1 MLNELFNNFND
12 RLFVSDYK
20 LSYICNLNDI
30 IMDIAFEK
38 KSHVFR
44 LPVYLLDK
52 LKELAQ
58 KDRRS
63 LNNYVEGLLLDAV
76 YHEPNEETIAAF
88 NDAKAGKLE
97 GPIDTSSVESMLKS
111 MDL

>member
-1 MLNELFNNFND
+1 MTYL
-12 RLFVSDYK
+12 
-20 LSYICNLNDI
+20 CNLNDI
-30 IMDIAFEK
+30 TMDVALEK
-38 KSHVFR
+38 KAYVFR

-63 LNNYVEGLLLDAV
+63 LNNYVECLLLDAV
-76 YHEPNEETIAAF
+76 YHEPNEETAAAF
-88 NDAKAGKLE
+88 SEARAGKLE
-97 GPIDTSSVESMLKS
+97 GPVDPSSVESMLRS